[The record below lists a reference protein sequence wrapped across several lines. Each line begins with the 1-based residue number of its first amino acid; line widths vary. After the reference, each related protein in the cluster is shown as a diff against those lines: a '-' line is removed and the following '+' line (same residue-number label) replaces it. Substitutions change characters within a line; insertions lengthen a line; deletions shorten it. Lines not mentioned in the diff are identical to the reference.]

1 MRWPSATK
9 TRSRYASH
17 PRSGRP
23 CGIPWHLFGAGLRH
37 WREQR
42 GLTLQQA
49 GAKAL
54 GDWSNLARW
63 ERGERRP
70 PADAV
75 ERLDAAFEAG
85 GFLVALYA
93 TTTTSGRPASSVSR
107 GTGGRARAVPLSRRT
122 TKIYEPGVRIRSG
135 PSTA

>member
-1 MRWPSATK
+1 MPRTPDPVDPAASPGISSSRPAALAGT
-9 TRSRYASH
+9 TRSDASTG
-17 PRSGRP
+17 RSESPGRLVQSGP
-23 CGIPWHLFGAGLRH
+23 MGT
-37 WREQR
+37 R
-42 GLTLQQA
+42 GTQT
-49 GAKAL
+49 
-54 GDWSNLARW
+54 
-63 ERGERRP
+63 